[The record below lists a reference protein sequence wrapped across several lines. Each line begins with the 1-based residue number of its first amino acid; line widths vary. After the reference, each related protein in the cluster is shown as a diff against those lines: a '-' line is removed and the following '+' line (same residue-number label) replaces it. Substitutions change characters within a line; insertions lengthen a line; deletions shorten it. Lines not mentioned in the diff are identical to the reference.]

1 MAGIPSIQP
10 YALPDSSSLPENVVS
25 WRVDPSRAL
34 LLIHDMQNYF
44 LSPLPPTLR
53 ERLTTNC
60 RGAA

>member
-53 ERLTTNC
+53 ERLT
-60 RGAA
+60 